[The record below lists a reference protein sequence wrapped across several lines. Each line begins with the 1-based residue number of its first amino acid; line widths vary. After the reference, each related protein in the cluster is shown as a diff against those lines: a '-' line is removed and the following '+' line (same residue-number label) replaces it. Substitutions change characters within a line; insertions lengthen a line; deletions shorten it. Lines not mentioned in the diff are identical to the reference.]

1 MLLTAGLWLI
11 MTHSHRVIW
20 DRIAAMVGM
29 AICAMLLVVAAAEL
43 VSNLNDS

>member
-11 MTHSHRVIW
+11 RTYGYLDIW

-29 AICAMLLVVAAAEL
+29 AICAMLLVIALFDLVQEL
-43 VSNLNDS
+43 S